1 MVEGDYKLIQFDMN
15 ELVMQLEIFL
25 YRVIN
30 KEGHNILGCKTI
42 KNVTLIL
49 LKGSWHPQMWDIF
62 ISSQKFSKF

>member
-30 KEGHNILGCKTI
+30 KKGHKKIG
-42 KNVTLIL
+42 
-49 LKGSWHPQMWDIF
+49 M
-62 ISSQKFSKF
+62 

>member
-49 LKGSWHPQMWDIF
+49 LKGSWHQQM
-62 ISSQKFSKF
+62 